1 MRFDGGV
8 GGEVGAKAARALRA
22 LSLCNQ
28 ALVRATDEQTLLES
42 VCRIIVEEGGYL
54 FAWVGYAENDPGKTV
69 RPVAQ
74 VGGAADYLEE
84 LQLTWADEERG
95 RGPTGTAI
103 RTGRP
108 VVVRDLA
115 TDPRFHPWRAA
126 AAQCGFRSSI
136 ALPLPADGDRLG
148 ALNVYAAEPDAFDQ
162 EEVALLTDLADSLAY
177 GLRALRSRVELERT
191 AHLNRVL
198 VDSFPCVAL
207 LIRPV
212 TREVVAAN
220 AAARA
225 AGAFPGRTCFE
236 TWAKQKAPCP
246 WCLAPELWATGE
258 PRHLVVEANDVVWD
272 AHWIPVAADLYMHY
286 IFDITERR
294 SVEQA
299 LGKAEEQLRHAQKL
313 EAVGR
318 LAGGIAHDF
327 NNLLTTITGYSD
339 ILLAREEL
347 APALRRDIEEI
358 RKAAD
363 RAAVLTR
370 QLLAFSRRQALRP
383 QVMNLNDAVRSM
395 AGLYRSL
402 LGESVSVV
410 TRLQP
415 DLRPV
420 EVDPAQIEQVL
431 MNLVINAKD
440 AMPEGGNVTIETQNV
455 ELDSEYARAH
465 VSVSP
470 GAYVMLSVSDT
481 GHGMTK
487 EVQEQIFEP
496 FFTTKP
502 HGKGTGLGL
511 STVYGIV
518 KQSGGNIWVYS
529 EPGRGTTFKVYFPQV
544 HEAAVTRPAE
554 ETVDRLEPAGG
565 GETLLLVEDEAAVRQ
580 LVFRV
585 LAGHGYTVL
594 VADSGD
600 EALRL
605 LESRGEPIALL
616 LTDVILPGMSGR
628 ELADRLRGRLP
639 GLKVLYMSGYT
650 QNAIVHDGRLDA
662 DVAFLEKPFTPEDLV
677 RRVREVLGSG

>member
-1 MRFDGGV
+1 M
-8 GGEVGAKAARALRA
+8 
-22 LSLCNQ
+22 
-28 ALVRATDEQTLLES
+28 T
-42 VCRIIVEEGGYL
+42 
-54 FAWVGYAENDPGKTV
+54 P
-69 RPVAQ
+69 
-74 VGGAADYLEE
+74 
-84 LQLTWADEERG
+84 
-95 RGPTGTAI
+95 
-103 RTGRP
+103 
-108 VVVRDLA
+108 
-115 TDPRFHPWRAA
+115 
-126 AAQCGFRSSI
+126 
-136 ALPLPADGDRLG
+136 
-148 ALNVYAAEPDAFDQ
+148 
-162 EEVALLTDLADSLAY
+162 
-177 GLRALRSRVELERT
+177 
-191 AHLNRVL
+191 
-198 VDSFPCVAL
+198 
-207 LIRPV
+207 
-212 TREVVAAN
+212 
-220 AAARA
+220 
-225 AGAFPGRTCFE
+225 
-236 TWAKQKAPCP
+236 
-246 WCLAPELWATGE
+246 
-258 PRHLVVEANDVVWD
+258 
-272 AHWIPVAADLYMHY
+272 DLYVHY
-286 IFDITERR
+286 VFDITERR
-294 SVEQA
+294 RVEQA
-299 LGKAEEQLRHAQKL
+299 LANAEEQLRHTQKL

-347 APALRRDIEEI
+347 APAIRRDIEEI

-402 LGESVSVV
+402 LGESVTVV

-420 EVDPAQIEQVL
+420 EVDPAQMEQVL

-440 AMPEGGNVTIETQNV
+440 AMPEGGKVTIETQNV
-455 ELDSEYARAH
+455 ELDSEYERAH
-465 VSVSP
+465 VSVNP

-518 KQSGGNIWVYS
+518 KQSGDHIWVYS

-544 HEAAVTRPAE
+544 LEEAVARPAE
-554 ETVDRLEPAGG
+554 ERVERPEPAGG

-585 LAGHGYTVL
+585 LTGRGYTVL
-594 VADSGD
+594 AADSGD

-605 LESRGEPIALL
+605 LESRAEPIVLL
-616 LTDVILPGMSGR
+616 LTDVVLPGMSGR
-628 ELADRLRGRLP
+628 DLADRLRGRLP

-662 DVAFLEKPFTPEDLV
+662 GVGFLEKPFTPEDLV
-677 RRVREVLGSG
+677 RRVREVLGGG

>member
-1 MRFDGGV
+1 
-8 GGEVGAKAARALRA
+8 
-22 LSLCNQ
+22 
-28 ALVRATDEQTLLES
+28 
-42 VCRIIVEEGGYL
+42 
-54 FAWVGYAENDPGKTV
+54 
-69 RPVAQ
+69 
-74 VGGAADYLEE
+74 
-84 LQLTWADEERG
+84 
-95 RGPTGTAI
+95 
-103 RTGRP
+103 
-108 VVVRDLA
+108 
-115 TDPRFHPWRAA
+115 
-126 AAQCGFRSSI
+126 
-136 ALPLPADGDRLG
+136 
-148 ALNVYAAEPDAFDQ
+148 
-162 EEVALLTDLADSLAY
+162 
-177 GLRALRSRVELERT
+177 
-191 AHLNRVL
+191 
-198 VDSFPCVAL
+198 
-207 LIRPV
+207 
-212 TREVVAAN
+212 
-220 AAARA
+220 
-225 AGAFPGRTCFE
+225 
-236 TWAKQKAPCP
+236 
-246 WCLAPELWATGE
+246 
-258 PRHLVVEANDVVWD
+258 
-272 AHWIPVAADLYMHY
+272 
-286 IFDITERR
+286 
-294 SVEQA
+294 
-299 LGKAEEQLRHAQKL
+299 
-313 EAVGR
+313 
-318 LAGGIAHDF
+318 
-327 NNLLTTITGYSD
+327 
-339 ILLAREEL
+339 
-347 APALRRDIEEI
+347 
-358 RKAAD
+358 
-363 RAAVLTR
+363 
-370 QLLAFSRRQALRP
+370 
-383 QVMNLNDAVRSM
+383 MNLNDAVRSM

-554 ETVDRLEPAGG
+554 ETVERLEPAGG

-662 DVAFLEKPFTPEDLV
+662 GVAFLEKPFTPEDLV